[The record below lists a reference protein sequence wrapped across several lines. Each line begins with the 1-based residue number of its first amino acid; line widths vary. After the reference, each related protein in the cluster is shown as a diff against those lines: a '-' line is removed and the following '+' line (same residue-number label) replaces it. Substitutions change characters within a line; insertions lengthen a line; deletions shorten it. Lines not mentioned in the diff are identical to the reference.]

1 MKSPATLRCFGAL
14 GWLVLAGQLSCAKEE
29 THKPVEP
36 VPTELVAEA
45 REKHALRLELA
56 SGLVDQNGCI
66 TPKDCDGKLWC
77 AKYASARNTELLN
90 MDAFEYPGQ
99 PGRYAR
105 RPIEYGYC
113 YLDESEGGEPDQGS
127 GSSCSRDM
135 AMGDILWA
143 QAHNN
148 PGHLQRHYDFVKSN
162 GNKCGTGDITAT
174 YYNPFFRNFIE
185 AVLDTLS
192 LVAPKWPT
200 EQEYL
205 AGLDDYKAH
214 LQMLNIHIR
223 QKAEG
228 GLTDAMLRRVVEH
241 SDREPQNPFYAY
253 LRGKYTGDMNPAVK
267 ACVEGTYGTYVRCGV
282 GLDTELCVL
291 AELIFACDLV
301 LEYFDDA
308 EASLL

>member
-1 MKSPATLRCFGAL
+1 MLRFALVIMTLTLTACRAEERNKPFQPAP
-14 GWLVLAGQLSCAKEE
+14 S
-29 THKPVEP
+29 
-36 VPTELVAEA
+36 ELVEA
-45 REKHALRLELA
+45 VREKHGLRLELA
-56 SGLVDQNGCI
+56 SGLVDENGAI
-66 TPKDCDGKLWC
+66 TPKDCDGKLWS
-77 AKYASARNTELLN
+77 AKYASARGTELLN
-90 MDAFEYPGQ
+90 VDAFEYPGI

-105 RPIEYGYC
+105 RPIQYGYC
-113 YLDESEGGEPDQGS
+113 YLDEPDENGEQSNGAK
-127 GSSCSRDM
+127 SSCSRDM

-143 QAHNN
+143 QAKNN
-148 PGHLQRHYDFVKSN
+148 PGHLQRHYDFVKTN
-162 GNKCGTGDITAT
+162 EYKCGTGDVAAT

-205 AGLDDYKAH
+205 KGLDDYQAH

-228 GLTDAMLRRVVEH
+228 GVTDAMLKRIVEH
-241 SDREPQNPFYAY
+241 SDREPGNPFYWY
-253 LRGKYTGDMNPAVK
+253 LRGKYTGDMSPALN
-267 ACVEGTYGTYVRCGV
+267 ACLEGTYGTYVRCGV

-291 AELIFACDLV
+291 AELIFSCDLV